1 MAFYKAFSRLIWITF
16 LAVSM
21 AFVESAVVIY
31 LRELF
36 YPAGFNFP
44 MVSMP
49 RRIAVTEI
57 LREIATVIM
66 LLSMG
71 YLAGKNAKQRFA
83 WFIYSFA
90 VWDLFYYLFLKL
102 VLQWPSSWFTWD
114 ILFLVPVV
122 WSGPVLAPVI
132 VSVTMILLAFT
143 ILYID
148 QRSEKWLISKTSVL
162 MVVLGSLL
170 IFLSFIWDFSAF
182 MHRQY
187 SLAAM
192 FDQQAASDALKLYI
206 PGSYNWILLLAGEAA
221 VFSGIIV
228 LFFKNRRRSHNHG

>member
-132 VSVTMILLAFT
+132 VSLTMILLAFT